1 MDSDKNI
8 SATFV
13 ESGGGQVVFEEIVS
27 GSSLSSSTVTTDNA
41 PQSINGDVYLAVV
54 TSKKFKPVS
63 SVSGMGLTW
72 QLVLEQ
78 CSGRNNTG
86 ISVWLGTGIPSI
98 SEPITALL
106 SGEPNSALLTVSRY
120 SGVDIGDA
128 IGSVNSANTNG
139 IGGSC
144 SNGTDSDQYSLT
156 ISNLSGGSLVV
167 SAVSIRNKQ
176 HDPGIGFTEQFEGS
190 FGSGG
195 DVSGMAVQE
204 MSISSGGNAL
214 VSGQISREVDWAVV
228 ALELRAGTANSLTLQ
243 PTFSGAAI
251 TASKSVPETVPTFTR
266 IELPE
271 ITSYQRIRNGVLSLQ
286 FQKAIHQPVT
296 LWYIKSGQKIAIA
309 QSGNATGARQ
319 MAFDVSAIIKENRSP
334 VFLADF
340 SPEWLSGEST
350 IELQLTTFP
359 QFEMNSVTSTIQTN
373 TTIPQA
379 FVLDQNYPNP
389 FNPATTIGFSL
400 PHSAVVTLKVYNS
413 NGQLISTLV
422 NGPLPAGQ
430 HQVKWDGTNN
440 SSYQVSSGV
449 YFYVMKSGNFN
460 RVKKMILIR

>member
-1 MDSDKNI
+1 
-8 SATFV
+8 
-13 ESGGGQVVFEEIVS
+13 
-27 GSSLSSSTVTTDNA
+27 
-41 PQSINGDVYLAVV
+41 
-54 TSKKFKPVS
+54 
-63 SVSGMGLTW
+63 
-72 QLVLEQ
+72 
-78 CSGRNNTG
+78 
-86 ISVWLGTGIPSI
+86 
-98 SEPITALL
+98 
-106 SGEPNSALLTVSRY
+106 
-120 SGVDIGDA
+120 
-128 IGSVNSANTNG
+128 
-139 IGGSC
+139 
-144 SNGTDSDQYSLT
+144 
-156 ISNLSGGSLVV
+156 
-167 SAVSIRNKQ
+167 
-176 HDPGIGFTEQFEGS
+176 
-190 FGSGG
+190 
-195 DVSGMAVQE
+195 MAVQE